1 MSFGTEYWAVKKQ
14 HIHKIMSITKM
25 RILRINVE
33 TKINEK
39 KLKLK

>member
-25 RILRINVE
+25 RILRMMRQN
-33 TKINEK
+33 K
-39 KLKLK
+39 